1 MHNAH
6 RDTNLQAKL
15 AEKEFVQNNTMRKRL
30 GFTPHQMILGLSSGL
45 PGVYDIPEGNDVIDD
60 THFAR
65 SLKRIKEG

>member
-45 PGVYDIPEGNDVIDD
+45 PGVYDIPEGMMTLTSQQPLSISDLY
-60 THFAR
+60 
-65 SLKRIKEG
+65 S